1 MNKKAE
7 AIDTFPSGSK
17 VSGNRRIKKD
27 AKLGSGA
34 SLAPTFSS
42 SLSRKCF
49 QRFEK
54 ERA

>member
-34 SLAPTFSS
+34 SFSNFFLFTFSKM
-42 SLSRKCF
+42 LLTI
-49 QRFEK
+49 
-54 ERA
+54 